1 MIFLL
6 LYIRKSQNKKTG
18 DVMKKFL
25 LIFGL
30 LFLTSVLYSQWEP
43 INKNLFGGDIISLAS
58 NDSCLFAG
66 TTGHGIFVSTD
77 KGYSWSQNGL
87 EFTSVTS
94 IQIIGKKI
102 FAATIDAGIFL
113 STDNGKSWV
122 AKNNGLTNL
131 KVLSIAY
138 L

>member
-1 MIFLL
+1 
-6 LYIRKSQNKKTG
+6 
-18 DVMKKFL
+18 MKKFL

-66 TTGHGIFVSTD
+66 TTGQGIIVSTD
-77 KGYSWSQNGL
+77 KGNSWSQSGL
-87 EFTSVTS
+87 DFSSVTS
-94 IQIIGKKI
+94 IQINGKNI
-102 FAATIDAGIFL
+102 YAATIDAGIFL
-113 STDNGKSWV
+113 STYNGRTWV

-131 KVLSIAY
+131 KVLSIAF
-138 L
+138 LWKKIIIGTKGDGIFI